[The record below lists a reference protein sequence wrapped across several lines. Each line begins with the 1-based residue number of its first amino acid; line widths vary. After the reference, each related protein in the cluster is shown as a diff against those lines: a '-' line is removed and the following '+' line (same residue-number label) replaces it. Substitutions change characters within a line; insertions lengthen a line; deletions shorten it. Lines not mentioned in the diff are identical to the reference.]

1 MLLLRLHPATVD
13 AASGKIEIGLI
24 VEAVGAA
31 VGAAVTPAGVPVP
44 VGPKLTVSDW
54 HVAHVVDNRN
64 AVWAAALLLH
74 GPLLDVVR
82 ELGGGHPVGLLAVGL
97 QLGGTKL
104 GLCEGSGCVSDWLLR
119 ARSEGCKAVDVVA
132 VAAVVGL
139 RVVAHIQA
147 IHAGI

>member
-1 MLLLRLHPATVD
+1 MRLHPATVD
-13 AASGKIEIGLI
+13 AASGKIEIRLI

-31 VGAAVTPAGVPVP
+31 VGAPVTPAGVPVP
-44 VGPKLTVSDW
+44 VGSKLTVSDW
-54 HVAHVVDNRN
+54 VAHVVDNRN

-119 ARSEGCKAVDVVA
+119 ARSEGCKAVYVVA

-139 RVVAHIQA
+139 TVVAHIQA